1 MKKIISFIL
10 VVSVCLTSL
19 IVASAAD
26 TTQELSAL
34 KVTDGKIVNEE
45 GEKVILRGTNLSGW
59 LVFEEWMGL
68 ANAKDSTQL
77 YETLIERFG
86 YDKAMELLNTYYDNY
101 ITEKDF
107 DILAGMGFN
116 CIRIPFW
123 HRNFKDENGEW
134 KFNENGEI
142 DFSRLDWA
150 VEQCAKRGMYVILDL
165 HGAPGAQSIAHH
177 AGTAGECKLYD
188 DSDEGEYYREQTAF
202 LWRALATHF
211 KDNKAVAA
219 YDLLNEPGCDM
230 DIESVRSKITQVY
243 DYLYREVRKID
254 SEHIITLECIWT
266 MDALPAPSEMGWE
279 NVMYQ
284 LHTYDYTV
292 GAINGVVKSI
302 KNHSN
307 YNVPVLVGE
316 LNAGKHYGYMLH
328 RYANNNVN
336 WTTWGYKGALSD
348 TTTWFMYNLGRS
360 NIADVYNDSYATIL
374 EKWGSAIQTENAVKN
389 NYLTILTSDEA
400 NGKPYIFTWLKNIL
414 MYWFAK

>member
-1 MKKIISFIL
+1 MKKIICLILVFVVSLTSFIC
-10 VVSVCLTSL
+10 VY
-19 IVASAAD
+19 AAD
-26 TTQELSAL
+26 TTRELSAL
-34 KVTDGKIVNEE
+34 KAADGKIVNEE
-45 GEKVILRGTNLSGW
+45 GEQVILRGTNLSGW

-68 ANAKDSTQL
+68 ANVKDGTEL
-77 YETLIERFG
+77 IDTLTERFG

-123 HRNFKDENGEW
+123 YRNFTDENGEW
-134 KFNENGEI
+134 RLNENGEI
-142 DFSRLDWA
+142 DFSRIDWA

-165 HGAPGAQSIAHH
+165 HSAPGAQSIAHH
-177 AGTAGECKLYD
+177 AGTSGVCKLYD
-188 DSDEGEYYREQTAF
+188 DTEEGEAYREQTAF

-230 DIESVRSKITQVY
+230 DIDAVRPKITQVY
-243 DYLYREVRKID
+243 DYLYKEVRKID
-254 SEHIITLECIWT
+254 TEHIITLECIWT
-266 MDALPAPSEMGWE
+266 MDALPAPEEMGWE

-284 LHTYDYTV
+284 LHTYDYTI
-292 GAINGVVKSI
+292 GSINGVVKGI
-302 KNHSN
+302 KKHSH

-328 RYANNNVN
+328 KYDKKDIN

-348 TTTWFMYNLGRS
+348 TTTWFMYNLGR
-360 NIADVYNDSYATIL
+360 NGVADVHNDSYEEIL
-374 EKWGSAIQTENAVKN
+374 EKWGRAIQTENAAKN
-389 NYLTILTSDEA
+389 KYLTTLTSDEA
-400 NGKPYIFTWLKNIL
+400 NNKPYIFTWLKNIL
-414 MYWFAK
+414 IYYFSN